1 MSGEG
6 RVALGIG
13 LAQRVDPVAG
23 FAEVVHQIHDGVED
37 RELELIQRN
46 WKQKCAQSWVAKRV
60 KRPKQKQH
68 VSELNMVG
76 PETEPVPRQFWC
88 CSSEH

>member
-60 KRPKQKQH
+60 KRHKQKQH
-68 VSELNMVG
+68 VLSRHRYLSKQILWIFHIKM
-76 PETEPVPRQFWC
+76 
-88 CSSEH
+88 